1 VERQR
6 IFQNNR
12 LSQSFYNEKK
22 MKKNY
27 LVIGGS
33 SGIGEAIAERM
44 AKLGN
49 VFVTYHKHPKDSS
62 DSLQYVAYDATG
74 DDQLSLDIDRLDG
87 LVYCPGTINLKPFHR
102 LKAEDF
108 LEDFE
113 INVMGAVKSI
123 QDMLPLLK
131 KSENASVVMFS
142 TIAVQQGM
150 GFHSSV
156 AASKGAIEGF
166 ARALAAEL
174 APKIRVNVVAPSIV
188 NTPLA
193 DRLLNTDDKVK
204 ASEKRHPLQ
213 KIGTADDIAAMAQ
226 LLLSDESSWI
236 TGQIM
241 HVDGGMSAIKLF

>member
-1 VERQR
+1 MMQ
-6 IFQNNR
+6 
-12 LSQSFYNEKK
+12 
-22 MKKNY
+22 
-27 LVIGGS
+27 
-33 SGIGEAIAERM
+33 
-44 AKLGN
+44 
-49 VFVTYHKHPKDSS
+49 
-62 DSLQYVAYDATG
+62 TG